1 MSSFFKHK
9 NGTSVEI
16 NLNSLRFIGK
26 EKDDLPD
33 YKLEIVTKGFFF
45 KIYLLL
51 FCMCKNKIH
60 LFLIANKIIKYST

>member
-33 YKLEIVTKGFFF
+33 YKLEIVTKGFFS
-45 KIYLLL
+45 KYIYFCSVCARTKFTYFLLL
-51 FCMCKNKIH
+51 TK
-60 LFLIANKIIKYST
+60 